1 MCIHKESI
9 AGDYAV
15 KCEKPGLAGTTRSP
29 DVPFVEAI
37 SLATTLLEYL
47 VQELSADARVEVINS
62 LKRFIENK
70 PSHQSQGVK
79 NIHMKG
85 DLA

>member
-9 AGDYAV
+9 AGDCAV

-29 DVPFVEAI
+29 DVTFVEAI

-47 VQELSADARVEVINS
+47 VQELSANARVEVINS
-62 LKRFIENK
+62 LKRFIEKNK

-79 NIHMKG
+79 NI
-85 DLA
+85 

>member
-1 MCIHKESI
+1 MGIHKESI
-9 AGDYAV
+9 AGDCAV

-29 DVPFVEAI
+29 DVTFVEAI

-47 VQELSADARVEVINS
+47 VQELSANARVEVINS
-62 LKRFIENK
+62 LKRFIEKNK

-79 NIHMKG
+79 NI
-85 DLA
+85 